1 MAAKTSAA
9 KKRKIVQENRI
20 QGRFQAL
27 HFAFSCGCGVCPVRS
42 ADGAR

>member
-1 MAAKTSAA
+1 MAAKTPAA

-20 QGRFQAL
+20 QGRGQ
-27 HFAFSCGCGVCPVRS
+27 GRTVRS